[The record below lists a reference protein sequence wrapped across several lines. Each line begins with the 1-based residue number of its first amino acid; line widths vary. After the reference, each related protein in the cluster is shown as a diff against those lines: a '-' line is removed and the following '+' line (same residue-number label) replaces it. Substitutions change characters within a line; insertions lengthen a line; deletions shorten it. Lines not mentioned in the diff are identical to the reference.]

1 MILPIVLY
9 GDPVLRKKAEIVSPD
24 FPQIKELIISMFETM
39 YGAQGVGIAAPQVG
53 IPIRMFVIDA
63 AGMNDR
69 PENIEDLTNFKRI
82 FINPIINSEEGEKW
96 SFEEGCLSIP
106 GIREEVIRY
115 PQINITYQ
123 NEKFETLNESFIGL
137 KARIIQHE
145 YDHIEGIL
153 FTDHISSLRKQLNKT
168 KMNRIQKGE
177 METDYPVKVYSG
189 RKR

>member
-1 MILPIVLY
+1 MILPVVLY
-9 GDPVLRKKAEIVSPD
+9 GDPVLRKKSEIVSPD
-24 FPQIKELIISMFETM
+24 FPHLQELIISMFETM

-69 PENIEDLTNFKRI
+69 PENIEDLTKFKRV
-82 FINPIINSEEGEKW
+82 FINPIIQSEEGEKW

-106 GIREEVIRY
+106 GIREDVIRH
-115 PQINITYQ
+115 PQIKITYQ
-123 NEKFETLNESFIGL
+123 NEKFETFEESFIGL

-145 YDHIEGIL
+145 YDHIEGVL
-153 FTDHISSLRKQLNKT
+153 FTDHILPIRKQLNKT
-168 KMNRIQKGE
+168 KMNRIQNGE
-177 METDYPVKVYSG
+177 METDYPVRVYSK